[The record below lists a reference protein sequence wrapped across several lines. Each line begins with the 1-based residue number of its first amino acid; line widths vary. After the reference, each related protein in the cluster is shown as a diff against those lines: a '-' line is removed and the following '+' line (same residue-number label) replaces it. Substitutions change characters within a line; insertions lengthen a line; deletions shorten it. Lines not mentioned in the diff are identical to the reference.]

1 MRLDLLIRLRTRIEA
16 VDRERDALMR
26 ERDRLILKAIDEG
39 YAVVDIVEA
48 AGVTRARVYQIKN
61 EHSPRKA

>member
-61 EHSPRKA
+61 EHSDRKA